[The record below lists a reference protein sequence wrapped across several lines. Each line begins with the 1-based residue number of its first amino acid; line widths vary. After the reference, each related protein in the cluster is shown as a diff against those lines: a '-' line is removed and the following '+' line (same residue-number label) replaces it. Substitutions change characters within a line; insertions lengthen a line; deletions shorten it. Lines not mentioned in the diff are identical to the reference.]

1 MILLPLLLG
10 VTLFLF
16 LKSTYRLFVL
26 VPSAKSMKRVL
37 EISKIGSREKDIID
51 YIIEYLSRAFEKFSL
66 FAGWSLSQEKREELA
81 NTLKR
86 AGLNDSVERF
96 YAKKFI
102 YPASALIVGFL
113 ISSLFQQ
120 VPLTAYIFKGT
131 SVFIAIV
138 LYFYPSSQLKK
149 QIALKN
155 ERLILE
161 MPRFI
166 RTIRYSP
173 QNKALLHIILDYLKC
188 AKSGLKFDLT
198 QLAAD
203 IQVCGETKAL
213 ESFMTRVNI
222 PEIREFVTVVL
233 LSLGNKENVD
243 MNLYFIES
251 KFEEKVSRII
261 DKELKKRPEILD
273 TINEGL
279 LYSLGLIF
287 IIPMLIYSWEGIS
300 QMFK

>member
-1 MILLPLLLG
+1 
-10 VTLFLF
+10 
-16 LKSTYRLFVL
+16 
-26 VPSAKSMKRVL
+26 MKRVL
-37 EISKIGSREKDIID
+37 EISKIGSPKKDIID
-51 YIIEYLSRAFEKFSL
+51 LIVENTLRYIERISL
-66 FAGWSLSQEKREELA
+66 FAGWSLGSERRTELEK
-81 NTLKR
+81 TLIR
-86 AGLNDSVERF
+86 SGYSDSVEKF
-96 YAKKFI
+96 YAKKFL
-102 YPASALIVGFL
+102 YPLVALITGFSL
-113 ISSLFQQ
+113 AGLFSS
-120 VPLTAYIFKGT
+120 VELTAYIFRGT
-131 SVFIAIV
+131 SIFIAV
-138 LYFYPSSQLKK
+138 AMYFYPSAELRKK
-149 QIALKN
+149 ISLKN
-155 ERLILE
+155 DRLILE

-173 QNKALLHIILDYLKC
+173 SDKALLHIVLDYLKC
-188 AKSGLKFDLT
+188 AKTGLKYDLT

-203 IQVCGETKAL
+203 IQVSGETKAL
-213 ESFMTRVNI
+213 ENFITRVNV

-261 DKELKKRPEILD
+261 DRELKKRPEILD

-300 QMFK
+300 QMFR

>member
-1 MILLPLLLG
+1 MVLLPVLLII
-10 VTLFLF
+10 TLFLF
-16 LKSTYRLFVL
+16 LRSSYRLFVL
-26 VPSAKSMKRVL
+26 VPSTKSMKRVL
-37 EISKIGSREKDIID
+37 DISRIGSRKKDIID
-51 YIIEYLSRAFEKFSL
+51 YIVEYCSRTLERLSL
-66 FAGWSLSQEKREELA
+66 FAGWSLSKERREELS

-86 AGLNDSVERF
+86 AGMKDSVERF
-96 YAKKFI
+96 YAKKII
-102 YPASALIVGFL
+102 YPAAAILAGFF
-113 ISSLFQQ
+113 IATIFSE
-120 VPLTAYIFKGT
+120 VPLTAYIFRGT
-131 SVFIAIV
+131 SIFLAVA
-138 LYFYPSSQLKK
+138 LYFYPSAELKK
-149 QIALKN
+149 QITMKN

-173 QNKALLHIILDYLKC
+173 KNKALLHIVLDYLKC

-198 QLAAD
+198 QLVAD
-203 IQVCGETKAL
+203 IQVSGETKAL
-213 ESFMTRVNI
+213 ENFMARVNI

-243 MNLYFIES
+243 MNLFFIES

-287 IIPMLIYSWEGIS
+287 IIPMLIYSWDGIS